1 MNSEPIDSP
10 VWLAVAIV
18 GGFAIFFPLMWC
30 FVVWL
35 LSQIGGWSALAQRY
49 AAGNRPVSGEVHKSV
64 TGMVGATSYR
74 NILTLHLN
82 EDGFFI
88 EPMALFRIAHPRLFI
103 PWQDVTDRSIVTLLW
118 WQAERLT
125 IGSPKVGSIT
135 LPVDILSRRKA

>member
-1 MNSEPIDSP
+1 MTSEPIDAP

-18 GGFAIFFPLMWC
+18 GGFVIFFPLMWC

-35 LSQIGGWSALAQRY
+35 LSQVGGWSALAQRY
-49 AAGNRPVSGEVHKSV
+49 AAGDRPVSGEAHKSV

-103 PWQDVTDRSIVTLLW
+103 PWQEVTDRSIVTLLW

-135 LPVDILSRRKA
+135 LPVNILNPKTA